1 MVDYLVEFAASRDA
15 DTTIDW
21 FDIGID
27 QSNTMPQEY
36 KWTMA
41 DSSWYIELFIIPGRY
56 QDRLYMYLM
65 KLVDNAYSPVVDMP
79 MEEGLQLTIDG
90 EMRVHA
96 YKSVANLQDN
106 YVTDNSEGQYI
117 ILVSEV

>member
-1 MVDYLVEFAASRDA
+1 MVDYLLEFSASRDP
-15 DTTIDW
+15 DTTIEW

-27 QSNTMPQEY
+27 QNNTMPQEY

-41 DSSWYIELFIIPGRY
+41 GSSWFIELFTIPGRY

-65 KLVDNAYSPVVDMP
+65 KLVGNTYNPVADMP
-79 MEEGLQLTIDG
+79 MEEGVQITVDN

-96 YKSVANLQDN
+96 YRSVPTLEDN
-106 YVTDNSEGQYI
+106 YITDDSTGEYI
-117 ILVSEV
+117 VLVSEV